1 MKKLQ
6 SSQSFTV
13 TTVRDGVSVTCTP
26 GSLIVP
32 CTEGGVVD
40 GTLAKT
46 LALSWTLKAGSTV
59 LTVSSVTLK
68 SKSTYISVT
77 KNSNTSFAVSI
88 PSGLPRTELD
98 KGIVFA
104 VASGSYSADF
114 FFALIASCKGEKGDD
129 GDPGDDGRDAATL
142 VFEPA
147 VAVFRADSN
156 GNVPS
161 GQTFISSV
169 LLQLSDGTTAT
180 PTLSGLV
187 AATDAVCS
195 YSGNRIT
202 VSVDEDGY
210 TDSDIEGYCAVR
222 GTATIGGVAYVARG
236 SLKITSVR
244 QGADGPRGKTGPMT
258 YLAGD
263 YDPTV
268 NYGSLLTDTRCP
280 VVHYVDGT
288 TDQYWY
294 PTASYKGAGYAPSTA
309 NGWAQAERLEMVVTK
324 VLFTQFA
331 KMGGFVVSGDYM
343 LSQYGELIDADG
355 NRLALTEQTDSD
367 GSTHWRYNGVDAYTY
382 FRDYDPMVERYRD
395 MTPSTYLQYYN
406 RGMDYPLLV
415 RNNWQYW
422 ASYEST
428 SDAFYITLNSGD
440 AHINDLKSLSIGGH
454 YFLCGTDTNGVFH
467 CLLMRK
473 SQAVGT
479 NNRLYGYREKIM
491 SHLSQTMFRPV
502 KVVNAATGEEWL
514 AGGKVHV
521 GADGGVTVEGTIR
534 AKNLYRNLCLFSNG
548 VYSTEVYYISSLNDW
563 SRAKGYA
570 VGDYIIGRPDAN
582 AEPDFSSVGMV
593 LCSYD
598 ADIIQMV
605 PTSNNSW
612 DSSNPLRL
620 PAPKDFP
627 GKVVEITG
635 WSRTT
640 SEVNMYVGSVMGS
653 VSSMCLAVEVS
664 GGKFVPAETA
674 TVIAIKTGTT
684 TRFMSMML
692 NGNYYW
698 TKLNEK

>member
-280 VVHYVDGT
+280 VVHYVNGT

-331 KMGGFVVSGDYM
+331 KMGGFVVSGDF
-343 LSQYGELIDADG
+343 LISQYGKLFDANG
-355 NRLALTEQTDSD
+355 NKLTLTEETDND
-367 GSTHWRYNGVDAYTY
+367 GSTHWRYDGVDAYTY
-382 FRDYDPMVERYRD
+382 FRDWDPMAELD
-395 MTPSTYLQYYN
+395 PPYLPIL
-406 RGMDYPLLV
+406 R
-415 RNNWQYW
+415 RNNWAYW
-422 ASYEST
+422 STYETTTNSFYLT
-428 SDAFYITLNSGD
+428 TNSDDENRAELI
-440 AHINDLKSLSIGGH
+440 SLAVGGH
-454 YFLCGTDTNGVFH
+454 YYLCGTDTGGNWH

-473 SQAVGT
+473 SSYNSSNG
-479 NNRLYGYREKIM
+479 RLYGYREEILG
-491 SHLSQTMFRPV
+491 SHVPVAYSEPAYLFRPMR
-502 KVVNAATGEEWL
+502 VVDALTGEEWL

-521 GADGGVTVEGTIR
+521 GADGGVEVEGTIR
-534 AKNLYRNLCLFSNG
+534 AMNLYHGVRTVMNG
-548 VYSTEVYYISSLNDW
+548 VPDEEWKFITNYDDLTEAQKAALGYSRYMKDRPAALDNVTLNWSKITTYAADIVLLKDNGTTVWPDNTEVCLPLASDFQGKMIEVYHTMTAGSG
-563 SRAKGYA
+563 RA
-570 VGDYIIGRPDAN
+570 
-582 AEPDFSSVGMV
+582 
-593 LCSYD
+593 
-598 ADIIQMV
+598 Q
-605 PTSNNSW
+605 
-612 DSSNPLRL
+612 
-620 PAPKDFP
+620 
-627 GKVVEITG
+627 ITQCDG
-635 WSRTT
+635 
-640 SEVNMYVGSVMGS
+640 
-653 VSSMCLAVEVS
+653 AQ
-664 GGKFVPAETA
+664 A
-674 TVIAIKTGTT
+674 
-684 TRFMSMML
+684 ML
-692 NGNYYW
+692 NGSPTANRSVNVVLGAGCVAKFVSYYHATYGW
-698 TKLNEK
+698 LWLKFYEG

>member
-1 MKKLQ
+1 MRKLQ

-13 TTVRDGVSVTCTP
+13 TTVRDGVTVTCSPASIT
-26 GSLIVP
+26 VP
-32 CTEGGVVD
+32 CTEGGVVN
-40 GTLAKT
+40 GTFTVTLNLA
-46 LALSWTLKAGSTV
+46 WTMKAGGRA
-59 LTVSSVTLK
+59 LTVSSVAVG
-68 SKSTYISVT
+68 SKSIYVTVT
-77 KNSNTSFAVSI
+77 KNSNTSFSLSV
-88 PSGLPRTELD
+88 PNGLSKSELD
-98 KGIVFA
+98 KGITFNVTGGGYT
-104 VASGSYSADF
+104 VAC
-114 FFALIASCKGEKGDD
+114 FFALIASIKGAQGD
-129 GDPGDDGRDAATL
+129 GGKDAATL
-142 VFEPA
+142 VFEPD
-147 VAVFRADSN
+147 VVF
-156 GNVPS
+156 VPCD
-161 GQTFISSV
+161 
-169 LLQLSDGTTAT
+169 SDGM
-180 PTLSGLV
+180 S
-187 AATDAVCS
+187 TDAVNKS
-195 YSGNRIT
+195 VAFFIEINGTRYTPDSNTVTAQVVGQDIDYTFSNNKTILNVYIGSG
-202 VSVDEDGY
+202 Y
-210 TDSDIEGYCAVR
+210 SDIEGYIKV
-222 GTATIGGVAYVARG
+222 TATKTLNGVPYTASGCLSVVA
-236 SLKITSVR
+236 SL
-244 QGADGPRGKTGPMT
+244 QGESGPRGKTGPMA
-258 YLAGD
+258 YLAGE
-263 YDPTV
+263 YDSTV
-268 NYGSLLTDTRCP
+268 NYGALLTDTRCP

-294 PTASYKGAGYAPSTA
+294 PTAGYRGAGYAPSTA
-309 NGWAQAERLEMVVTK
+309 NGWAQADRFEMVVTK

-331 KMGGFVVSGDYM
+331 KLGGFVVSGDYM

-382 FRDYDPMVERYRD
+382 FRDYDPMAERYRD

-428 SDAFYITLNSGD
+428 SDAFFITLNSGD

-563 SRAKGYA
+563 SRTKGYA